1 MLSPFGLTYLL
12 CPAIRRR
19 EQQVLPMSVRQSVIW
34 FLLNTLSL
42 YNANHLKFTNKIK
55 DHKKKA
61 MFDLR
66 FYHFIRFGAIIF
78 FAKSKIQ
85 KRIFL
90 LNWDGKNIFLF
101 AKLKIPKKQTLWLSV
116 KIISR
121 KNTNATKNSLNVN
134 SHLEFFMGEIG
145 HYNDDMISLS
155 DT

>member
-19 EQQVLPMSVRQSVIW
+19 GAISLTHVCTSVIW

-42 YNANHLKFTNKIK
+42 YNANHLKFTNKVK

-78 FAKSKIQ
+78 F
-85 KRIFL
+85 L
-90 LNWDGKNIFLF
+90 
-101 AKLKIPKKQTLWLSV
+101 AKLKIPKNKLFGYQ
-116 KIISR
+116 
-121 KNTNATKNSLNVN
+121 
-134 SHLEFFMGEIG
+134 
-145 HYNDDMISLS
+145 
-155 DT
+155 